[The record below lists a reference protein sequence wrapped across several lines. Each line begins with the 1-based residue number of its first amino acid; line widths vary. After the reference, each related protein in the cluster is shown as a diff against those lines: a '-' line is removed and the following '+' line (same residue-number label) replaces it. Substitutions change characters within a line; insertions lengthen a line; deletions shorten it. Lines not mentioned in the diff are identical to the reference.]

1 MQALQ
6 QLCRRALQAG
16 GQRVVEFGG
25 RWYDRSAFAKLAQ
38 SYWAATDRMNQPTV
52 AFVATNTPE
61 SLALFLAM
69 LAAGHRVRMLYPF
82 QSSEA
87 LCREIGSINPDIWVL
102 DELLKDSRVEGRASE
117 LGCLLL
123 SVAGMATQVQDYWS
137 APCNAS
143 SAREL
148 VLLTSGT
155 TGPAKPFA
163 LSYDTILRHY
173 TGNAREQL
181 SLGDAR
187 QSDAPTLLYF
197 PISNITGLFTTLPAL
212 VLGQPIILLERF
224 SLDAWLQYVDTYQ
237 PVTSGLPPVA
247 YKMILDAEIE
257 PERLACL
264 NYLGSGAA
272 PLTTEVKR
280 SFEDRFGIDILFS
293 YGATEFGGPVTR
305 MSPDLHSKASDQQKL
320 SQGKPLPGMKIRVV
334 DVDTGAELNAGQQGR
349 VEVVSCRMGD
359 DWIVTND
366 LGSIDADGFV
376 FLYGRV
382 DGAIMRGG
390 FKILPAT
397 LEAILLQHPAVAE
410 AAVVAIPDS
419 RVGEVPGAAIVLK
432 PEVDSID
439 ASVLADF
446 LRARLPAPHLPA
458 DWRFV
463 TTLPKTPSLKVS
475 LPDTK
480 SLFT

>member
-1 MQALQ
+1 MQSLQ
-6 QLCRRALQAG
+6 QLCRRVLQAG

-25 RWYDRSAFAKLAQ
+25 RWYDRSAFASLAQ
-38 SYWAATDRMNQPTV
+38 NYWAATGRMNQPTV

-87 LCREIGSINPDIWVL
+87 LCREIGSVNPDVWVL
-102 DELLKDSRVEGRASE
+102 DESLKDFRVEECARE
-117 LGCLLL
+117 LGCLLF
-123 SVAGMATQVQDYWS
+123 SVADMTAHVQDYWS
-137 APCNAS
+137 APCNARG
-143 SAREL
+143 AREL

-247 YKMILDAEIE
+247 YKMILDAQIE

-264 NYLGSGAA
+264 SYLGSGAA
-272 PLTTEVKR
+272 PLDAKVKHR
-280 SFEDRFGIDILFS
+280 FQERFGIDILFS

-305 MSPDLHSKASDQQKL
+305 MSPELYSKASGEQKL
-320 SQGKPLPGMKIRVV
+320 SQGKPLPGMKVRVV
-334 DVDTGAELNAGQQGR
+334 DVDTGAELDAGQQGR

-366 LGSIDADGFV
+366 LGSIDDDGFV
-376 FLYGRV
+376 FLHGRV

-410 AAVVAIPDS
+410 AAVVAVPDN

-432 PEVDSID
+432 PDVDAID
-439 ASVLADF
+439 ASTLEGY
-446 LRARLPAPHLPA
+446 LRAHVPAPHVPAHWKFVASLP
-458 DWRFV
+458 R
-463 TTLPKTPSLKVS
+463 TPSLKVS
-475 LPDTK
+475 IPETK
-480 SLFT
+480 NLFM